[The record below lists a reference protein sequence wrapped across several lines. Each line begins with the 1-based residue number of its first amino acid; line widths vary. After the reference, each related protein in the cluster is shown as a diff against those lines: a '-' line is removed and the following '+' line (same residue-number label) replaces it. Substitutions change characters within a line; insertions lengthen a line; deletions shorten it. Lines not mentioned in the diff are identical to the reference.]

1 MIQTFVETQPV
12 LQLTQTA
19 VKAVSPQIARRSRW
33 FFSVA
38 ALAMLAITFIGFSK
52 FYMRGQAH
60 PGRPIPPAILAVVV
74 THAVSM
80 SAWMLLFVLQ
90 PMMIAMRGYRAH
102 KFVGRIGSVLAMA
115 IVISGVWVT
124 FASARIAPPE
134 MRWWGMNAAQ
144 FTAVPLVSVALFGAF
159 VGVGIWKR
167 KIANVHKACMLLAT
181 VAALAAPLGR
191 MDYINSFYANT
202 IIEKLFTAF
211 PYTLL
216 VGVVLLTIKSL
227 LERSLDRAMAIGV
240 AAMAVVYI
248 ATSLIA
254 MTNAWGNLMAR
265 VVGIQM

>member
-1 MIQTFVETQPV
+1 
-12 LQLTQTA
+12 
-19 VKAVSPQIARRSRW
+19 
-33 FFSVA
+33 
-38 ALAMLAITFIGFSK
+38 MLAITFIGFSK

-80 SAWMLLFVLQ
+80 SAWTLLFVMQ
-90 PMMIAMRGYRAH
+90 PMLIAMRGYRAH
-102 KFVGRIGSVLAMA
+102 KFVGRIGSVLALA
-115 IVISGVWVT
+115 IVVSGVWVT
-124 FASARIAPPE
+124 FASARIAPPD

-144 FTAVPLVSVALFGAF
+144 FTAVPLISVALFGAF

-167 KIANVHKACMLLAT
+167 KTANVHKACMLLAT

-202 IIEKLFTAF
+202 IIEKLLTAF

-216 VGVVLLTIKSL
+216 VGVLLLAIKSL
-227 LERSLDRAMAIGV
+227 LERSLDRAMAMGV
-240 AAMAVVYI
+240 SLMAVVYV

-254 MTNAWGNLMAR
+254 MTETWGNLMAR
-265 VVGIQM
+265 VVGIPM